1 MTPRL
6 LPSSVI
12 RTTTLADMT
21 GRIVSAT
28 RLTDVADAI
37 VGPSTLVFMAG
48 AVVCA
53 ASLFCVPWRI
63 IRSAYAEGAVRCSA
77 GTDSCAVAACAS
89 AAMA

>member
-1 MTPRL
+1 MRLLL

-12 RTTTLADMT
+12 RTSTLAD
-21 GRIVSAT
+21 V
-28 RLTDVADAI
+28 TDTI

-53 ASLFCVPWRI
+53 ATLFCVPWRI
-63 IRSAYAEGAVRCSA
+63 VRSAYAEGAVRCSA
-77 GTDSCAVAACAS
+77 GADSCAVAACAS